1 VVIPPNSGDPAGK
14 SHTMAPEPQFESSPP
29 PASRRGRSTRPA
41 ALALCLLLAC
51 PALAQATTEPA
62 ATASWFSE
70 VLGKVNSPWFWFGMT
85 AQFVFFMRFV
95 VQWIVS
101 ERRRRSTVPVA
112 FWYLS
117 LVGSLALFVYAVH
130 ERDPVIMAGQ
140 LLACFIYIRN
150 LMLISDWQTRR
161 RRAGLPVTDLDTEDA
176 LKESGAVAGK
186 SGQ

>member
-1 VVIPPNSGDPAGK
+1 MVAAAATI
-14 SHTMAPEPQFESSPP
+14 
-29 PASRRGRSTRPA
+29 
-41 ALALCLLLAC
+41 ALAAAAE
-51 PALAQATTEPA
+51 ALAQATTAPA
-62 ATASWFSE
+62 ETVGSWFAE
-70 VLGKVNSPWFWFGMT
+70 VFGKIRSPWFWFGMT

-140 LLACFIYIRN
+140 LLACLIYIRN
-150 LMLISDWQTRR
+150 LMLISDWQKRR
-161 RRAGLPVTDLDTEDA
+161 RQAGLPVADEDDRPEA
-176 LKESGAVAGK
+176 RGRSAPSAGP
-186 SGQ
+186 GR